1 MFEFYKSKAS
11 RIIAFILAIVLTVP
25 LISLSGM
32 AAEKSS
38 NVVAAEKSSNVVAA
52 EKSSDGAAG
61 NKSSAQVS
69 WRDYDGK
76 KIGIITGT
84 PLETIASEYFPHSEY
99 LYFESYPDLSAALLA
114 GKIDAFLADE
124 PNIKMMHN
132 EQCRCGTCFQ

>member
-32 AAEKSS
+32 
-38 NVVAAEKSSNVVAA
+38 AAEKSSNVVAA

>member
-1 MFEFYKSKAS
+1 MFEFYKIKAS

-32 AAEKSS
+32 
-38 NVVAAEKSSNVVAA
+38 AAEKSSNVVAA